1 MSLFP
6 NEKFGEGDF
15 GEPRQIGMLH
25 EQFMHELN
33 EGCGYCPFSRVPFD
47 ASFNDVPLYAVET
60 FYVLVDDQ
68 RRKCAL
74 PQINADGE
82 EEVRTL
88 FVTGLPRDVQR
99 REFWNLFNHISEYEG
114 VTITQPSDQ
123 DSQPVAFVSF
133 SNAEVARE
141 VRDRYDGYH
150 LDPKSHLRLK
160 VQLAKSNTR
169 KKDLFHPHDAPIR
182 DHSFIALSHSPSSF
196 SMGAPQLGN
205 ASSPPF
211 AAPLSPMSPMMPAPF
226 YDYEAHYPPMG
237 HSMMPAL
244 LPQVFSLFISNLK
257 RGLPVELVEQALS
270 VFPNIARV
278 SHCHMDNWACV
289 QSPDFNAI
297 QLLGK
302 TVEGKMVINNLEIG
316 AYPGIRVH
324 ETDRV

>member
-6 NEKFGEGDF
+6 NHVEGDF
-15 GEPRQIGMLH
+15 GDQRQFMLR

-33 EGCGYCPFSRVPFD
+33 DSSYGYCPFSRVPFD
-47 ASFNDVPLYAVET
+47 ASFNDAPLYVADT

-68 RRKCAL
+68 PRKFAF
-74 PQINADGE
+74 PKIKAAGE

-88 FVTGLPRDVQR
+88 FVTGLPRDVHR
-99 REFWNLFNHISEYEG
+99 REFWNLFNHIPEYEG
-114 VTITQPSDQ
+114 VTINQPSDQ

-133 SNAEVARE
+133 SNAEVARD

-182 DHSFIALSHSPSSF
+182 ENSFIALSPSPNSF
-196 SMGAPQLGN
+196 SMGN
-205 ASSPPF
+205 AGSPPF
-211 AAPLSPMSPMMPAPF
+211 AAPLSPMMPAPL
-226 YDYEAHYPPMG
+226 YDYEAHYPAMG

-244 LPQVFSLFISNLK
+244 LPQVYSLFISNLK
-257 RGLPVELVEQALS
+257 RGLPIELVEQALS
-270 VFPNIARV
+270 MFPNIARV

-289 QSPDFNAI
+289 QSPDLNAI